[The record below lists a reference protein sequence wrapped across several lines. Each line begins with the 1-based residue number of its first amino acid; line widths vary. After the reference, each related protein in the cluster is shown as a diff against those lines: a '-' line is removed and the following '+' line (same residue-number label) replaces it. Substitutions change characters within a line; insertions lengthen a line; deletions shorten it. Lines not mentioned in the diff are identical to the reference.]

1 MLFEFDIFFSR
12 FFSPLYFNEVYK
24 THGNTRHEYS
34 VVEILRTLFN
44 VE

>member
-1 MLFEFDIFFSR
+1 MLFEFDIFF
-12 FFSPLYFNEVYK
+12 FTIFSSVYFNEVYK

-34 VVEILRTLFN
+34 VVEILRTLFT